1 MRRGLQTQQGQT
13 HRHDTVRVQRP
24 HRRSSRTG
32 EPIHSVRRQ
41 AVVIPGVGLL
51 GVGHILLYNIGAGYK
66 GVFSL

>member
-1 MRRGLQTQQGQT
+1 M
-13 HRHDTVRVQRP
+13 
-24 HRRSSRTG
+24 
-32 EPIHSVRRQ
+32 VRRQ